1 MSVNL
6 HLSIRVAG
14 YNPAHRK
21 AIVKAV
27 KDLIEAEDL
36 QDDLPALV
44 EVEEGGVKVLLT
56 RSDPENPVIISS
68 SYRWVP
74 EIQAALTKAVT
85 DANQEACSV
94 KFEDVD
100 ADTKEGRALKKRL
113 TSGVTE
119 KPSKPKPS
127 KSKAKTTD
135 SSQARR
141 FEFRKDGSSKSWQI
155 WTDGTTLTTR
165 WGKIGTDGQ
174 EKTKDFGSEEKVKL
188 EYDRLI
194 KEKTDKGYLEQ

>member
-14 YNPAHRK
+14 YNPARRK

-27 KDLIEAEDL
+27 KDLIKAEDL
-36 QDDLPALV
+36 QNDLPGLV
-44 EVEEGGVKVLLT
+44 EVEEGSEKVLLT
-56 RSDPENPVIISS
+56 RSDPKHPVIISG

-74 EIQAALTKAVT
+74 EFQAALKKAVSA
-85 DANQEACSV
+85 ANQAVCSV
-94 KFEDVD
+94 KFEEVD

-119 KPSKPKPS
+119 KPSKPPPS
-127 KSKAKTTD
+127 RSKAKAAD

-141 FEFRKDGSSKSWQI
+141 FEFREDGSSKFWQI
-155 WTDGTTLTTR
+155 WTDGTILTTR

-174 EKTKDFGSEEKVKL
+174 KKSKDFGSEEKVKK
-188 EYDRLI
+188 EYDRLV
-194 KEKTDKGYLEQ
+194 KEKTAKGYREQ